1 MTGGEAEDRGLAA
14 AVLEEESR
22 RDAARAP
29 APPVVLPDDL
39 LPGVGGEEMPLRE
52 ALRIGGWTTVITIGL
67 AGALVGFDNVALA
80 VLSPDVQETLGASD
94 AVMGAIAGA
103 GGVLFLL
110 GSVPISSLADRL
122 PRTRIA
128 AVCVA
133 LWSVLIALTGMVQN
147 AFSLFMARVG
157 TGLAQSYELPVNG
170 PVLIDAYPIEAR
182 GRVFGLSLLVPARAG
197 SSSPPCWPGGITEL
211 VGGPEAW
218 RWAFLL
224 IAVLAVPLAF
234 ALARL
239 PEPRRGRHEMQAVL
253 GEELDDRDELPIS
266 LSVAFERL
274 RTIKSFHF
282 FLLGMASL
290 GFALFS
296 LPLFLNLFL
305 EDELGLDAFER
316 GLFSSATY
324 VPAIFAIA
332 IAGRNSDRLFRRSPP
347 GAVMLMGGLVAGFG
361 TFVALALLMPNVVL
375 VGIVLSI
382 GIAMARA
389 AFTVVFATTA
399 AVLPYRLR
407 SRGTAMVGVYLFCFG
422 GFFGAVLTGVLSDA
436 IGRQAAVITVVLP
449 SSLIGGALMAYGGRY
464 IRGDISRCVEELQEE
479 QEELAR
485 RHGAEGEV
493 PVIQVRNLDFAYG
506 TVQVLLDVA
515 LDVHRG
521 ETVALL
527 GTNGAG
533 KSTLLRVISGL
544 GVPLRGVVRLN
555 GRTVTYADPEV
566 RVKIGIVQ
574 LMGGKATFPSL
585 SVRENLRMAG
595 YLYRGADLEARV
607 DAALARFP
615 VLAER
620 DGRPGRRPLR
630 RPAAD
635 AGPGHGVGPRARS
648 AGHRRAVPRPGPDR
662 RPGAAD
668 TVRALKD
675 QGQTMI
681 IVEQSL
687 NMAQALADRAIF
699 MEKGEVRFDGPIA
712 DLVGR
717 DDLARAVF
725 LGGTAP

>member
-1 MTGGEAEDRGLAA
+1 VTSGEAEDRGLAA

-39 LPGVGGEEMPLRE
+39 LPGVGNEDMPLGE
-52 ALRIGGWTTVITIGL
+52 ALRVGGWATVITIGL
-67 AGALVGFDNVALA
+67 AGALVGFDNAALA
-80 VLSPDVQETLGASD
+80 VLSPDVQDTLGASD

-103 GGVLFLL
+103 SGVLFLL

-128 AVCVA
+128 AASIAC
-133 LWSVLIALTGMVQN
+133 WSVLIALTGLVQN
-147 AFSLFMARVG
+147 AFSLFVTRLG

-182 GRVFGLSLLVPARAG
+182 GRVFGLSFSFQLGGFIVAPLLA
-197 SSSPPCWPGGITEL
+197 GGITEL
-211 VGGPEAW
+211 IGGPEAW

-224 IAVLAVPLAF
+224 IAALAVPIAF
-234 ALARL
+234 ALSRL

-253 GEELDDRDELPIS
+253 GEELDGRDELPIS

-274 RTIKSFHF
+274 RSIKSFHF

-290 GFALFS
+290 GLALFS

-305 EDELGLDAFER
+305 EDELGLDAFQR
-316 GLFSSATY
+316 GLFGSVTNL
-324 VPAIFAIA
+324 PAIAAIT

-347 GAVMLMGGLVAGFG
+347 GAVLLMGGLVAGFG
-361 TFVALALLMPNVVL
+361 VFVALALLMPSVVL
-375 VGIVLSI
+375 VGILLSI
-382 GIAMARA
+382 GLAMARA

-399 AVLPYRLR
+399 AVIPYRLR
-407 SRGTAMVGVYLFCFG
+407 SRRVAMVGVYLFCFG
-422 GFFGAVLTGVLSDA
+422 GFFGAVLTGILSDA

-449 SSLIGGALMAYGGRY
+449 TSLIGGALMAYGARF

-485 RHGAEGEV
+485 RRGVDGEP
-493 PVIQVRNLDFAYG
+493 PVIQVRNLDFAYD
-506 TVQVLLDVA
+506 TVQVLFDVA

-544 GVPLRGVVRLN
+544 GVPRRGVVRLN

-566 RVKIGIVQ
+566 RVQIGIVQ

-585 SVRENLRMAG
+585 SVRENLRMAA
-595 YLYRGADLEARV
+595 YLYRGAELEARV
-607 DAALARFP
+607 DASLARFP

-620 DGRPGRRPLR
+620 DGAR
-630 RPAAD
+630 
-635 AGPGHGVGPRARS
+635 AGDLSGGQQQMLALAMALVHNPEVLVIDELSLGLAPIVVQELLA
-648 AGHRRAVPRPGPDR
+648 
-662 RPGAAD
+662 
-668 TVRALKD
+668 TVRTLKD

-687 NMAQALADRAIF
+687 NMAQALADRALF

-725 LGGTAP
+725 LGGTTP